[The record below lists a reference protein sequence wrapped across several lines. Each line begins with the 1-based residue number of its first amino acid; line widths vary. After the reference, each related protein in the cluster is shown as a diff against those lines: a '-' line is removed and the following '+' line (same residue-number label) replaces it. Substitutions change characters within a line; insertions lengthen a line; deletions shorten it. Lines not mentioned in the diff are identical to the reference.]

1 MKKAEQSETTTR
13 RSKRK
18 SRGIPEF
25 FCDDDINFGRAAK
38 TGFWDTDLMYDD
50 DYVMK
55 D

>member
-1 MKKAEQSETTTR
+1 MKKAEPSETTSN
-13 RSKRK
+13 RSKKLK
-18 SRGIPEF
+18 SIPQY

-50 DYVMK
+50 DYRMK